1 MSDVLALVL
10 GAAAAFVAT
19 DIDDIVVLS
28 VLFGIARSGGTLR
41 ERQIVAGQ
49 YLGIA
54 ALVAAGVVLSLG
66 LLFVSEE
73 VVGLLGLIPIGLGT
87 RGLLALRGD
96 GENDEPPPVLAAGA
110 GTLGVAGITIA
121 NGGDNLAVYVP
132 YFASVEPTGLPVVM
146 LVFAVLVG
154 VWCLVARALGTHPV
168 TVAAIDRWGHVAVPV
183 VLIALGAFILLEAG
197 TLSVPWR

>member
-1 MSDVLALVL
+1 MGDPLALVL

-28 VLFGIARSGGTLR
+28 VLFGIARSGGELR
-41 ERQIVAGQ
+41 DRQIVAGQ

-54 ALVAAGVVLSLG
+54 ALVAVGVVLSLG

-73 VVGLLGLIPIGLGT
+73 LVGLLGLIPIALGV
-87 RGLLALRGD
+87 RGLLALRGR
-96 GENDEPPPVLAAGA
+96 DEDDDPPPALPAGA

-132 YFASVEPTGLPVVM
+132 YFASVEPAELIVVV

-154 VWCLVARALGTHPV
+154 VWCLVGRVLGTHPM

-197 TLSVPWR
+197 MLGVLA